1 MVHQK
6 CVFLFQTFEDVK
18 CRNFAARSHGK
29 VRETLFP
36 FLAQRCSV
44 RRMTATTLVVED
56 DRLIRDLVCN
66 PLHRDGHQVL
76 EACDGAI
83 PLEIVSNATM
93 DLVITDFVMPKL
105 DGIKFIEQVHSF
117 QPRIPIILIT
127 GCPTPLSSTIKLD
140 AMAEVLA
147 KPFEFDALRSTVRR
161 LLNSTSHTTTS

>member
-18 CRNFAARSHGK
+18 CRNFAARSHAK

-76 EACDGAI
+76 EACDRAI
-83 PLEIVSNATM
+83 PLE
-93 DLVITDFVMPKL
+93 L
-105 DGIKFIEQVHSF
+105 F
-117 QPRIPIILIT
+117 QT
-127 GCPTPLSSTIKLD
+127 
-140 AMAEVLA
+140 
-147 KPFEFDALRSTVRR
+147 LRWI
-161 LLNSTSHTTTS
+161 